1 MRLIDAFVTT
11 GGAIYCGACRKQ
23 MEMKPMASKEISPS
37 LAQLRMVLQ
46 FLYNGGRPVEVTA
59 LLGRMGLGA
68 SG

>member
-1 MRLIDAFVTT
+1 
-11 GGAIYCGACRKQ
+11 
-23 MEMKPMASKEISPS
+23 MASKEISPS